1 MAILQVNY
9 VSDALFRM
17 VTLNVVLPIDKVD
30 PNGKYIN
37 AGKKFKTLYLLH
49 GLLGN
54 YTDWVHGTRVQRW
67 AQEHDLAVVMPS
79 ADNSFYVNTPMMRND
94 YGKFIGEELVNVTRM
109 MFPLSDKREDT
120 FIAGLS
126 MGGYGAVRNGLKY
139 SDTFSHIANFSGA
152 MHMADENGVHPG
164 WGTKLLGTDPDNN
177 PALLLEK
184 LKKEGKQIPRL
195 YIACGMEDDLLES
208 NRHFRD
214 LCLKAGADVTY
225 QEEPGYGHE
234 WDFWDKH
241 IGRIIRQWLP
251 LDDSKGGLDSGNI
264 KGEKPK

>member
-17 VTLNVVLPIDKVD
+17 VTLNVILPIDKVD
-30 PNGKYIN
+30 PQGAYIN
-37 AGKKFKTLYLLH
+37 KGKKFKTLYLLH

-79 ADNSFYVNTPMMRND
+79 ADNSFYVNTAAPRND

-109 MFPLSDKREDT
+109 MFPLSDKKEDT

-126 MGGYGAVRNGLKY
+126 MGGYGAMRNGLKY
-139 SDTFSHIANFSGA
+139 SDTFSHIASFSGA
-152 MHMADENGVHPG
+152 LHIADEKGIHPG
-164 WGTKLLGTDPDNN
+164 WGTQLLQNDPDSN
-177 PALLLEK
+177 PATLLTD
-184 LKKEGKQIPRL
+184 LKKAGKPIPKI
-195 YIACGMEDDLLES
+195 YISCGMDDELLPAS
-208 NRHFRD
+208 RHYRD
-214 LCLKAGADVTY
+214 LCEAAGADVTY
-225 QEEPGYGHE
+225 IEEPGYGHE
-234 WDFWDKH
+234 WDFWAKH
-241 IGRIIRQWLP
+241 VCKIIKEWLP
-251 LDDSKGGLDSGNI
+251 LETGKGGLDSGNI

>member
-17 VTLNVVLPIDKVD
+17 VTLNVILPIDKVD
-30 PNGKYIN
+30 PKGEYIN
-37 AGKKFKTLYLLH
+37 KGKKFKTLYLLH

-79 ADNSFYVNTPMMRND
+79 ADNSFYVNTAAPRND

-109 MFPLSDKREDT
+109 MFPLSDKKEDT

-126 MGGYGAVRNGLKY
+126 MGGYGAMRNGLKY
-139 SDTFSHIANFSGA
+139 ADTFSHIASFSGA
-152 MHMADENGVHPG
+152 LHIADEKGIHPG
-164 WGTKLLGTDPDNN
+164 WGTQLLQNDPDSN
-177 PALLLEK
+177 PATLLEG
-184 LKKEGKQIPRL
+184 LKKAGSPIPKI
-195 YIACGMEDDLLES
+195 YISCGMEDELLPAS
-208 NRHFRD
+208 RHYRD
-214 LCLKAGADVTY
+214 LCEKAGADVTY
-225 QEEPGYGHE
+225 IEEPGYGHE

-241 IGRIIRQWLP
+241 VCKIIKEWLP
-251 LDDSKGGLDSGNI
+251 LETGKGGLDSGNI

>member
-30 PNGKYIN
+30 PKGNYIN
-37 AGKKFKTLYLLH
+37 KGKKFKTLYLLH

-67 AQEHDLAVVMPS
+67 AMEHDLAVVMPS
-79 ADNSFYVNTPMMRND
+79 ADNSFYVNTPAPKND
-94 YGKFIGEELVNVTRM
+94 YGKFIGEELVQMSRM

-126 MGGYGAVRNGLKY
+126 MGGYGAMRNGLCY
-139 SDTFSHIANFSGA
+139 SDTFSHIASFSGA
-152 MHMADENGVHPG
+152 LHMVDEKGVYPG
-164 WGTKLLGTDPDNN
+164 WGTQLLGDERTNN
-177 PALLLEK
+177 PALMLQD
-184 LKKEGKQIPRL
+184 LKKAGKPIPKI
-195 YIACGMEDDLLES
+195 YISCGLKDDLLES
-208 NRHFRD
+208 NRHYRD
-214 LCLKAGADVTY
+214 LCKKAGADVTY
-225 QEEPGYGHE
+225 IEEPGYGHE

-241 IGRIIRQWLP
+241 IGKIIKEWLP
-251 LDDSKGGLDSGNI
+251 LDTAKGGIDSGNV
-264 KGEKPK
+264 KGEDPE